1 MKIRI
6 LFIAGK
12 LFALMGPLAFCP
24 SCKELPSPAESLIM
38 DAVAEHLFEEFHTLY
53 SPDCLVPN
61 GATVATKE
69 VRNIANASMEISV
82 QDQPLKGVMSKR
94 YEHAYL
100 SKYLS
105 DTVVRTQYQT
115 DQVSGR
121 AIINGKPAP
130 QPNETLSLHEKNII
144 FKNTPQGWKGSL
156 QDGEPTPDQMQRI
169 EDLARHMN
177 ATNHRVIFGQ
187 IPRKVGD
194 SWDVEASKLHSYMGG
209 LREMQGTFK
218 VQFQSLRKHQGHDCA
233 VIVTRFNL
241 IGEESEGMEMR
252 LTGRAVTLIA
262 LDYLLPLNM
271 EMMGEIM
278 MDNPIM
284 EGRGR
289 MRVKGAIE
297 INRESTLVIPDK
309 T

>member
-24 SCKELPSPAESLIM
+24 SCKELPSPAESLAM

-53 SPDCLVPN
+53 SPDCLVPV

-105 DTVVRTQYQT
+105 DTIIRTQYQV

-130 QPNETLSLHEKNII
+130 QPNETLSLHDKTII
-144 FKNTPQGWKGSL
+144 FKSSVDGWKGSL
-156 QDGEPTPDQMQRI
+156 KDAEPTPEQMQRI
-169 EDLARHMN
+169 EDLARQIN
-177 ATNHRVIFGQ
+177 ATNHRVIFGE

-194 SWDVEASKLHSYMGG
+194 SWDIEAPKLQFYMGS
-209 LREMQGTFK
+209 LREMQGVLK
-218 VQFQSLRKHQGHDCA
+218 VQFQSLRKYQGHDCA

-241 IGEESEGMEMR
+241 IGEEPEGMEMQ

-262 LDYLLPLNM
+262 LDCLLPLSV
-271 EMMGEIM
+271 EMAGQIM

-297 INRESTLVIPDK
+297 VSRESTLKVPEK
-309 T
+309 P